1 MEAIKNEAPELK
13 RNVYELMIVV
23 ADLNEEDNTV
33 TFRSKTN
40 ENILINMCKTDKES
54 WNAFKRVIS
63 KTFEELEE
71 KSNTKE

>member
-40 ENILINMCKTDKES
+40 ENILINMCKTDKEA
-54 WNAFKRVIS
+54 WNTVKKVTYDA
-63 KTFEELEE
+63 LEKIE
-71 KSNTKE
+71 KQSNE